1 MAGQFTSL
9 GDIKQAAFYRGDLE
23 GFTDRHPLINVNQEV
38 NASWRDMRLRLAN
51 NDVFDVLATT
61 AILTLPTAEFL
72 AGGGWAEV
80 PWPVDAVSI
89 HGVDVKVGGT
99 WCSVPQGTLA
109 QRRMGPFNN
118 VRGDY
123 QFADDGQAMWIAK
136 SLPTTNSVVGSIML
150 FPVPSGGQY
159 LLWYLQ
165 SWADITTD
173 TTDFPM
179 LEGWANWVA
188 WDLAVKL
195 LIRDIGAQNEAQL
208 EHCKTERDTV
218 WKSLRT
224 NVQRIASDGP
234 IEVQSRYGSRRGGY
248 RMIP

>member
-1 MAGQFTSL
+1 MAGQFSTL
-9 GDIKQAAFYRGDLE
+9 GDIKQAAFYRADLE
-23 GFTDRHPLINVNQEV
+23 GFTDRHPTINVNQEV
-38 NASWRDMRLRLAN
+38 NASWRDLRLQLAN
-51 NDVFDVLATT
+51 SDVLDVLTST
-61 AILTLPTAEFL
+61 AVLTLPTVEFIVG
-72 AGGGWAEV
+72 AGWAEI
-80 PWPVDAVSI
+80 PWPSAAVSI

-99 WCSVPQGTLA
+99 WCSLPQGSLA

-123 QFADDGQAMWIAK
+123 QFADDGQAMWVPKA
-136 SLPTTNSVVGSIML
+136 LPLATATAGTIML

-159 LLWYLQ
+159 LIWYLDA
-165 SWADITTD
+165 WVDVLVD
-173 TTDFPM
+173 TTEFPV
-179 LEGWANWVA
+179 LEGWANWLM
-188 WDLAVKL
+188 WDVGVKL
-195 LIRDIGAQNEAQL
+195 LIRDIGAANEAQL
-208 EHCKTERDTV
+208 EHCKTERDRV